1 MRDTR
6 EKILDAGL
14 RLFSKKGFLGTTT
27 KEIAKKAGVAELTL
41 FRHFSSKERLF
52 EEMVRNYTFLP
63 ALKDL
68 LPEIKDLDYDNALYE
83 IARRFL
89 ARLSERTEL
98 IKIMHSEIHLY
109 PAKVKEIYHNIIDEI
124 FKTLASYFR
133 ELQEKGLL
141 RGFQPELGARAFLG
155 MLFSHFNA
163 QEIMMRKQHMPA
175 DTEEVIRQ
183 YVDLFVR
190 GTLAPHQAVKNADGA
205 HPGTASQKGRSG
217 R

>member
-1 MRDTR
+1 MKETR
-6 EKILDAGL
+6 EKILEAGL

-52 EEMVRNYTFLP
+52 EEMVRSYSFLP
-63 ALKDL
+63 ALKGL
-68 LPEIKDLDYDNALYE
+68 LPEIKDLDYADALYE
-83 IARRFL
+83 IAKRFL

-109 PAKVKEIYHNIIDEI
+109 PATVKEIYHNFIDEL

-133 ELQEKGLL
+133 ELQERGVL
-141 RGFQPELGARAFLG
+141 REFHAELGARAFLG
-155 MLFSHFNA
+155 MLFSYFNA
-163 QEIMMRKQHMPA
+163 QEIMMRKEHMPA
-175 DTEEVIRQ
+175 DTEEVIRV

-190 GTLAPHQAVKNADGA
+190 GTLASRLDVKIGGKPVKSAL
-205 HPGTASQKGRSG
+205 QKARS
-217 R
+217 RQ